1 MKETES
7 TKKTGYGMLWMI
19 ALVCFL
25 LLLTVSYAMV
35 SVSDFAPFGEINPGQ
50 EKQAYD
56 MIVLGD
62 SVMGQY
68 RDETS
73 IPAQIARLSGKSVF
87 NGAFG
92 GTCLSRYDLEK
103 RVGFTKDCMS
113 VSAIARAVATEDF
126 RVQQTVRIRES
137 ATEYFAET
145 IDAMEKI
152 DFAKAETIIICAGT
166 NDYHVG
172 AQMDSEEDAFDEYT
186 FAGALRSTIQTIQ
199 QAYPDMRIILI
210 TPTYT
215 WYTVHNLTCEE
226 YETGDYFLEE
236 YVEAELAVAEEMGV
250 EVIDLYHDFYTHEN
264 WEDWQKYTIDG
275 VHPNEATRGMIAEK
289 IAAYLQETN

>member
-1 MKETES
+1 MKEKES
-7 TKKTGYGMLWMI
+7 TKKTGYGMLWLV
-19 ALVCFL
+19 ALVCFVL
-25 LLLTVSYAMV
+25 LLGAAYVY
-35 SVSDFAPFGEINPGQ
+35 APFGQINGGK

-56 MIVLGD
+56 IIVLGD

-73 IPAQIARLSGKSVF
+73 IPAQIARMSGKTVF

-92 GTCLSRYDLEK
+92 GTCMSRYDLDK
-103 RVGFTKDCMS
+103 RVGFTKDSMS
-113 VSAIARAVATEDF
+113 VSAIAEAVATEDF

-145 IDAMEKI
+145 IDAMETI
-152 DFAKAETIIICAGT
+152 DFAKVETVIICAGT

-172 AQMDSEEDAFDEYT
+172 ARPDSEEDAYDEYT
-186 FAGALRSTIQTIQ
+186 FAGALRSTIRTIRRS
-199 QAYPDMRIILI
+199 YPDMRIVLI

-215 WYTVHNLTCEE
+215 WYTAHKLTCEE
-226 YETGDYFLEE
+226 YVTGDYFLEE
-236 YVEAELAVAEEMGV
+236 YVKTELAVAEEMGV
-250 EVIDLYHDFYTHEN
+250 EVIDLYHDFYTHES

-275 VHPNEATRGMIAEK
+275 VHPNEATRELIAEK
-289 IAAYLQETN
+289 ITAYLQETN